1 MEFFPRQRR
10 RTTLKDWSPKRNQE
24 TEKRVL
30 INFTIPLS
38 GESLVGIPDF
48 VNDAFVAIEKQSN
61 PIEGITLDTEI
72 EGVTLEFFDTP
83 EAKRRCYMLTAA
95 TLRKFTL
102 SRREEITVLSFNTTV
117 PRPIEI
123 YDWLHKYE
131 GCDCFI
137 SFDATQAKLVFKSD
151 EDDPNQSKL
160 FTSESEKA
168 EEEDDTEEE
177 EVRKVSKNFGVKGKA
192 AKGRK

>member
-10 RTTLKDWSPKRNQE
+10 RATLKDWSPKRNNE
-24 TEKRVL
+24 HEKRVL
-30 INFTIPLS
+30 INFTIPLT

-48 VNDAFVAIEKQSN
+48 VNDAFVAIEKQGN
-61 PIEGITLDTEI
+61 PIEGITLETEI

-102 SRREEITVLSFNTTV
+102 HRKDEQTVLSFNTTI

-123 YDWLHKYE
+123 YEWLDKYE
-131 GCDCFI
+131 GCDVFI
-137 SFDATQAKLVFKSD
+137 SFDATQASLVFKSD
-151 EDDPNQSKL
+151 EDDPNQTKL
-160 FTSESEKA
+160 FTPEQPA
-168 EEEDDTEEE
+168 DEEEDETEE
-177 EVRKVSKNFGVKGKA
+177 EVRKVAKNFGVKGKA